1 MRISD
6 WSSDVCSSD
15 LDRLG
20 GDDAEALGHD
30 RQHRW
35 ETSRATECCIDG
47 LAALGCLDGRPAVMV
62 EPTVGPR
69 RHHGAVAADTA
80 EQVLHAVLAPDPDRW
95 HVELVA
101 GRH

>member
-15 LDRLG
+15 LLVERPEEALGGFRCRGGRRDRLG

-69 RHHGAVAADTA
+69 RHPGAVA
-80 EQVLHAVLAPDPDRW
+80 DRKS
-95 HVELVA
+95 VV
-101 GRH
+101 